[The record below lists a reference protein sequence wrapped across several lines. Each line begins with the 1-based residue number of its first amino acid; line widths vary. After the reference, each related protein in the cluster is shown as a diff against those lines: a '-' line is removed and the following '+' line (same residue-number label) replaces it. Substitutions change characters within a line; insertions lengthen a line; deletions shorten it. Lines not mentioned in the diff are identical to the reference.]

1 MQLIKLSFKR
11 ALKTLMTTFILL
23 SGLMGQEGF
32 LHNVDGEIVEGNGEP
47 ILLRGFG
54 LGGWLVPEG
63 YMLHNQAWISGFESP
78 TDIEN
83 HVTDLIGAEAAEDF
97 WELYRANYVAQADI
111 DQIAEWGFN
120 HLRVPF
126 HYKQFYDSTGSE
138 TPIGYAII
146 DELISWCEPYNMY
159 IILDMH
165 CAPGG
170 QNGGPISDSDGTAR
184 LWLEESNKE
193 LTIQIWKEIATY
205 YADHTLIGG
214 YDLIN
219 EPVLPSGVT
228 LEEFKQ
234 LYIDI
239 TEAIREVDNN
249 HLLWIEG
256 NWYGTDFAGLTP
268 PWDDNMGYS
277 FHKYWGATS
286 LSTIQ
291 SYINMRNNYGVPLW
305 MGESG
310 ENSNH
315 WYYEVFKLLEENNIG
330 WNFWTHKKVDKI
342 TSPYSAYVSPQYQI
356 VIDYLLGNAS
366 QPTSDIASMGLTS
379 FANSLK
385 IENCLMRRGVVAA
398 LTDPDYG
405 ETTKPYVPHSIPGT
419 IPAAYYDIGA
429 RGLSYSDSDYWN
441 DGDGGYNDGWVFR
454 NDGVDVEGS
463 DDDINIPY
471 TVGWTEAGEW
481 LGYTIQNVTPGTYDV
496 SFSIAA
502 PSSGGIFYAQLEGQN
517 LGVID
522 VPATGGWYNWDDIP
536 AQTVTLSEGDKFLK
550 IQIVQAGFNI
560 QSITFDLVLSTD
572 EKNLNPQGFTL
583 GKPYPNPFNPNVNL
597 QLNMIEK
604 KELLG
609 YIYGI
614 KGNLVRKLDYGE
626 LGAGT
631 HELEWNGL
639 NDRGHSVESG
649 VYLFKIQADGLS
661 QTRKMIFL
669 K

>member
-1 MQLIKLSFKR
+1 MRIIILFFLATCMSF
-11 ALKTLMTTFILL
+11 
-23 SGLMGQEGF
+23 SQGF

-63 YMLHNQAWISGFESP
+63 YMLHNQAWIAGFESP
-78 TDIEN
+78 TEIEN
-83 HVTDLIGAEAAEDF
+83 HVIDLIGVDAAENF
-97 WELYRANYVAQADI
+97 WDLYRENYVAQADI
-111 DQIAEWGFN
+111 DQIADWGFN
-120 HLRVPF
+120 HIRVPF
-126 HYKQFYDSTGSE
+126 HYKQFYDSTGTE
-138 TPIGYAII
+138 TPMGYAII

-205 YADHTLIGG
+205 YSDNTLIGG

-219 EPVLPSGVT
+219 EPVLPGGVS

-234 LYIDI
+234 LYVDI
-239 TEAIREVDNN
+239 TNAIREVDTN
-249 HLLWIEG
+249 HLLFIEG

-268 PWDDNMGYS
+268 PWDENMSYS
-277 FHKYWGATS
+277 FHKYWGQTD

-342 TSPYSAYVSPQYQI
+342 TSPFSAYVSPQYQI
-356 VIDYLLGNAS
+356 VIDYLSGNSS
-366 QPTSDIASMGLTS
+366 QPDPNIAGMGLTS

-385 IENCLMRRGVVAA
+385 IENCLLRRGVVAA
-398 LTDPDYG
+398 LTDPEYG
-405 ETTKPYVPHSIPGT
+405 EVTKPYVPHSIPGT
-419 IPAAYYDIGA
+419 IPAAYYDVGA

-463 DDDINIPY
+463 DNLNIPY

-481 LGYTIQNVTPGTYDV
+481 LGYTIQDVSPGTYNV
-496 SFSIAA
+496 TFSIAA
-502 PSSGGIFYAQLEGQN
+502 PNSGGIFYAQLSGQN

-522 VPATGGWYNWDDIP
+522 VPATGGWYNWEDLP
-536 AQTVTLSEGDKFLK
+536 AQTITLSEGEKFLK

-560 QSITFDLVLSTD
+560 QSVTFDPVLSIS
-572 EKNLNPQGFTL
+572 NQRLNPGKFLL
-583 GKPYPNPFNPNVNL
+583 GKPYPNPFNPSVKLNL
-597 QLNMIEK
+597 TIEK
-604 KELLG
+604 QGEFQIKIHNVKGEL
-609 YIYGI
+609 IRI
-614 KGNLVRKLDYGE
+614 WNRTFTQKGNHTINWDAIDN
-626 LGAGT
+626 LGISVPSGIFFI
-631 HELEWNGL
+631 
-639 NDRGHSVESG
+639 SVENSTE
-649 VYLFKIQADGLS
+649 VQREKVILL
-661 QTRKMIFL
+661 R
-669 K
+669 

>member
-1 MQLIKLSFKR
+1 MRLIIVYLFS
-11 ALKTLMTTFILL
+11 LYFIFA
-23 SGLMGQEGF
+23 QGF
-32 LHNVDGEIVEGNGEP
+32 LHNVNGDIVEGDGEP

-63 YMLHNQAWISGFESP
+63 YMLHNQAWIAGFESP
-78 TDIEN
+78 TEIEDHIEN
-83 HVTDLIGAEAAEDF
+83 LIGEEAAEDF
-97 WELYRANYVAQADI
+97 WNLYRTNYVAQADI
-111 DQIAEWGFN
+111 EQIAEWGFN
-120 HLRVPF
+120 HIRAPF
-126 HYKQFYDSTGSE
+126 HYKQFYDSTGTE

-193 LTIQIWKEIATY
+193 LTIQIWKEIASY
-205 YADHTLIGG
+205 YADNTLIGG

-219 EPVLPSGVT
+219 EPVLPGGVT

-239 TEAIREVDNN
+239 TNAIREVDNN
-249 HLLWIEG
+249 HLLFIEG

-268 PWDDNMGYS
+268 PWDENMSYS
-277 FHKYWGATS
+277 FHKYWGQTD

-342 TSPYSAYVSPQYQI
+342 TSPFSAYVSPQYQI
-356 VIDYLLGNAS
+356 VIDYLLGNSA
-366 QPTSDIASMGLTS
+366 QPTPDIAGMGLTS

-385 IENCLMRRGVVAA
+385 IENCLTRRGVVAA
-398 LTDPDYG
+398 LTDPEYG
-405 ETTKPYVPHSIPGT
+405 EVTKPYVPHAIPGT

-463 DDDINIPY
+463 DNLNIPY

-481 LGYTIQNVTPGTYDV
+481 LGYTIQDVTPGTYNVIFSV
-496 SFSIAA
+496 SA
-502 PSSGGIFYAQLEGQN
+502 PEAGGIFYAQLSGQN

-536 AQTVTLSEGDKFLK
+536 AQTVTIDEGEKFLK

-560 QSITFDLVLSTD
+560 QSIRFEPTMSV
-572 EKNLNPQGFTL
+572 KNDNINPSIFQL
-583 GKPYPNPFNPNVNL
+583 GKPYPNPFNPFVN
-597 QLNMIEK
+597 MDISVSK
-604 KELLG
+604 PD
-609 YIYGI
+609 IYNISIYNI
-614 KGNLVRKLDYGE
+614 KGE
-626 LGAGT
+626 LI
-631 HELEWNGL
+631 
-639 NDRGHSVESG
+639 NDWETNFLESG
-649 VYLFKIQADGLS
+649 NYNFTWNALDANGNQMPSGLFFISVNS
-661 QTRKMIFL
+661 QRISKQKKVIL
-669 K
+669 LR

>member
-1 MQLIKLSFKR
+1 MRIITIFFITSCL
-11 ALKTLMTTFILL
+11 TF
-23 SGLMGQEGF
+23 SQGF
-32 LHNVDGEIVEGNGEP
+32 LHNVNGEIVEGNGEP

-83 HVTDLIGAEAAEDF
+83 HIVDLIGSEAAEDF
-97 WELYRANYVAQADI
+97 WNLYRENYVAQADI

-120 HLRVPF
+120 HIRVPF
-126 HYKQFYDSTGSE
+126 HYKQFYDSTGTE
-138 TPIGYAII
+138 TPIGYEII
-146 DELISWCEPYNMY
+146 DELISWCEPYNIY

-184 LWLEESNKE
+184 LWLEESNKA

-219 EPVLPSGVT
+219 EPVLPGGVT
-228 LEEFKQ
+228 LQEFKQ

-239 TEAIREVDNN
+239 TNAIREVDVN
-249 HLLWIEG
+249 HLLFIEG

-268 PWDDNMGYS
+268 PWDDNMSYS
-277 FHKYWGATS
+277 FHKYWGQTD

-342 TSPYSAYVSPQYQI
+342 TSPFSAFVSPQYQT
-356 VIDYLLGNAS
+356 VIDYLSGNIP
-366 QPTSDIASMGLTS
+366 QPTPDIAGIGLTS

-385 IENCLMRRGVVAA
+385 IQNCLMRRGVVAV
-398 LTDPDYG
+398 LTDPEYG
-405 ETTKPYVPHSIPGT
+405 EITKPYVSHSIPGT

-441 DGDGGYNDGWVFR
+441 DGDGGYYDGWVFR

-463 DDDINIPY
+463 DNLNIPY

-481 LGYTIQNVTPGTYDV
+481 LGYTIQDVSPGSYNVT
-496 SFSIAA
+496 FSIAA
-502 PSSGGIFYAQLEGQN
+502 PSGGGIFYAQLSGQN

-522 VPATGGWYNWDDIP
+522 VPATGGWYNWEDLP
-536 AQTVTLSEGDKFLK
+536 AQTITISEGEKFLK

-560 QSITFDLVLSTD
+560 QSVTFTPVLSID
-572 EKNLNPQGFTL
+572 NGNLNPNYFML
-583 GKPYPNPFNPNVNL
+583 GQPYPNPFNPSVSVDLTVDKSDTYQINIFNIRGELVNSW
-597 QLNMIEK
+597 NT
-604 KELLG
+604 
-609 YIYGI
+609 
-614 KGNLVRKLDYGE
+614 GNLSVGNHLLK
-626 LGAGT
+626 
-631 HELEWNGL
+631 WNGKNSKGKNAQSGL
-639 NDRGHSVESG
+639 FFISVSNG
-649 VYLFKIQADGLS
+649 ISNTNKKLMLL
-661 QTRKMIFL
+661 R
-669 K
+669 